1 MSRQRSG
8 NIIQLLANSGQL
20 PKNTDNYNLL
30 SNKSNERNIKQ
41 FRNVIESIINE
52 NQYTEN
58 PVKNE
63 VDEKDQDVK
72 IEKFQ
77 LPKFSKKNIED
88 SQENYD
94 ISNLPQAISLPKP
107 KGLIL
112 IEIIRIVLIIIIGI
126 LLFSIFII
134 VHKFPNNLNYND
146 SFNLF

>member
-52 NQYTEN
+52 N

-63 VDEKDQDVK
+63 VDEKNQDVK
-72 IEKFQ
+72 IEKFQLPKFQ

-107 KGLIL
+107 NGLIL

>member
-52 NQYTEN
+52 NQYTEK

-63 VDEKDQDVK
+63 VDEKNQDVK

-77 LPKFSKKNIED
+77 LPKFQSSNCSKKND
-88 SQENYD
+88 DVTQE
-94 ISNLPQAISLPKP
+94 NLPQAISLPKP
-107 KGLIL
+107 NGLIL

-126 LLFSIFII
+126 LLFSMFII
-134 VHKFPNNLNYND
+134 IHKFPNDLNYNN